1 MAEENLT
8 INNNELTPK
17 KNVTVARSESFG
29 PLKFRKSCGEILL
42 SRLQKV
48 STFQT
53 RLNCGTCVLT
63 SVKMMYG

>member
-48 STFQT
+48 STFQI
-53 RLNCGTCVLT
+53 R
-63 SVKMMYG
+63 

>member
-17 KNVTVARSESFG
+17 RNVTVARSESFG

-48 STFQT
+48 STFQVKYKS
-53 RLNCGTCVLT
+53 GTCMLT
-63 SVKMMYG
+63 SIKTMY